1 MAFVTGAA
9 CPGPRPVD
17 RSDTSGRPEGR
28 LYDDSANSKRLGAVH
43 RVRPDAVGGI
53 LIALVM
59 LAACSPEAVRTR
71 DGGQGADPGN
81 TPRLATETPRANP
94 QAADTSL
101 WPGKAMAPVD
111 RLARGD
117 TLPHS

>member
-1 MAFVTGAA
+1 M
-9 CPGPRPVD
+9 
-17 RSDTSGRPEGR
+17 
-28 LYDDSANSKRLGAVH
+28 
-43 RVRPDAVGGI
+43 
-53 LIALVM
+53 ALVVALVLL

-71 DGGQGADPGN
+71 DGGPGADVGN
-81 TPRLATETPRANP
+81 TPRLAVQRPRANP
-94 QAADTSL
+94 QPADTSL

>member
-1 MAFVTGAA
+1 MA
-9 CPGPRPVD
+9 
-17 RSDTSGRPEGR
+17 
-28 LYDDSANSKRLGAVH
+28 
-43 RVRPDAVGGI
+43 
-53 LIALVM
+53 LIVALVLL

-71 DGGQGADPGN
+71 DGGPGADVGN
-81 TPRLATETPRANP
+81 TPRLAVQPPRANP
-94 QAADTSL
+94 QPADTSL